1 MPFSLLTLLIKVNI
15 IFSYICL
22 LEENGDFL
30 EHYFTNNENLKSELI
45 TIVYKCDDNE
55 FTFFSDNG
63 VFSKKKIDFGSNL
76 LIKTIIKNVN
86 KNNLDI
92 LDVGCGYGLIGISL
106 AKILNSRVLM
116 SDVNKRAL
124 HLTEKNITQNKVEG
138 KTVESDAY
146 DNITG
151 NYDLIVTNPPI
162 RAGKKQVYRILD
174 DASKHLKENGELWF
188 VIRKEQGAKSTI
200 EHLKE
205 RYQVNLM
212 EKSKGFYI
220 IMAKNA

>member
-1 MPFSLLTLLIKVNI
+1 M
-15 IFSYICL
+15 
-22 LEENGDFL
+22 

-45 TIVYKCDDNE
+45 AINYKCDDNE

-63 VFSKKKIDFGSNL
+63 VFSKRKIDFGSNL
-76 LIKTIIKNVN
+76 LIETIIKNIN
-86 KNNLDI
+86 KTDLRI

-106 AKILNSRVLM
+106 AKILKSQALM

-124 HLTEKNITQNKVEG
+124 HLTKKNIAYNKVNGE
-138 KTVESDAY
+138 TIESNAY
-146 DNITG
+146 ENITG
-151 NYDLIVTNPPI
+151 TYDLIVTNPPI
-162 RAGKKQVYRILD
+162 RAGKKQVYNILD
-174 DASKHLKENGELWF
+174 NASKYLKKDGELWF

-200 EHLKE
+200 EHLKD
-205 RYQVNLM
+205 RYQVNIM

>member
-1 MPFSLLTLLIKVNI
+1 M
-15 IFSYICL
+15 
-22 LEENGDFL
+22 

-45 TIVYKCDDNE
+45 TINYKCDDNE

-63 VFSKKKIDFGSNL
+63 VFSKRKIDFGSNL
-76 LIKTIIKNVN
+76 LIETIIKNIN
-86 KNNLDI
+86 KTDLRI

-106 AKILNSRVLM
+106 AKILKSQALM

-124 HLTEKNITQNKVEG
+124 HLTKKNIAYNKVNGE
-138 KTVESDAY
+138 TIESNAY
-146 DNITG
+146 ENITG
-151 NYDLIVTNPPI
+151 TYDLIVTNPPI
-162 RAGKKQVYRILD
+162 RAGKKQVYNILD
-174 DASKHLKENGELWF
+174 NASKYLKKDGELWF

-200 EHLKE
+200 EHLKD
-205 RYQVNLM
+205 RYQVNIM

>member
-1 MPFSLLTLLIKVNI
+1 M
-15 IFSYICL
+15 
-22 LEENGDFL
+22 

-63 VFSKKKIDFGSNL
+63 VFSKRKIDFGSNL
-76 LIKTIIKNVN
+76 LIETIIKNVN
-86 KNNLDI
+86 KSNLDI

-106 AKILNSRVLM
+106 AKMLNSHVLM
-116 SDVNKRAL
+116 SDINNRAL
-124 HLTEKNITQNKVEG
+124 HLTEKNILHNNVDGKV
-138 KTVESDAY
+138 VESDAY

-174 DASKHLKENGELWF
+174 DASNHLKKDGELWL

-205 RYQVNLM
+205 RYQVNIM

>member
-1 MPFSLLTLLIKVNI
+1 M
-15 IFSYICL
+15 
-22 LEENGDFL
+22 

-45 TIVYKCDDNE
+45 TIVYKCDDDE

-76 LIKTIIKNVN
+76 LIKTIINKVN
-86 KNNLDI
+86 KKNIDI

-106 AKILNSRVLM
+106 AKKLSSHVLM
-116 SDVNKRAL
+116 SDINKRAL
-124 HLTEKNITQNKVEG
+124 HLTKKNIVTNKVDGE
-138 KTVESDAY
+138 VIESNAY
-146 DNITG
+146 ENITST
-151 NYDLIVTNPPI
+151 YDLIVTNPPI
-162 RAGKKQVYRILD
+162 RAGKKQVYNILD
-174 DASKHLKENGELWF
+174 NASNHLNNNGELWF

-205 RYQVNLM
+205 RYQVNIM

-220 IMAKNA
+220 IMAKKA

>member
-1 MPFSLLTLLIKVNI
+1 M
-15 IFSYICL
+15 
-22 LEENGDFL
+22 

-45 TIVYKCDDNE
+45 TIVYKCDDDE

-76 LIKTIIKNVN
+76 LIKTIINKVN
-86 KNNLDI
+86 KKNIDI

-106 AKILNSRVLM
+106 AKKLSSHVLM
-116 SDVNKRAL
+116 SDINKRAL
-124 HLTEKNITQNKVEG
+124 HLTKKNIVTNKVDGE
-138 KTVESDAY
+138 VIESNAY
-146 DNITG
+146 ENITST
-151 NYDLIVTNPPI
+151 YDLIVTNPPI
-162 RAGKKQVYRILD
+162 RAGKKQVYNILD
-174 DASKHLKENGELWF
+174 NASNHLNDNGELWF

-205 RYQVNLM
+205 RYQVNIM

-220 IMAKNA
+220 IMAKKA

>member
-1 MPFSLLTLLIKVNI
+1 M
-15 IFSYICL
+15 
-22 LEENGDFL
+22 

-63 VFSKKKIDFGSNL
+63 VFSKKRVDFGSNL
-76 LIKTIIKNVN
+76 LIHTLIKNIN
-86 KNNLDI
+86 KTNLDI

-106 AKILNSRVLM
+106 AKIFDSHVLM
-116 SDVNKRAL
+116 SDINKRAL
-124 HLTEKNITQNKVEG
+124 HLAESNITKNKVKG
-138 KTVESDAY
+138 QVVESDTY

-151 NYDLIVTNPPI
+151 TFDLIVTNPPI
-162 RAGKKQVYRILD
+162 RAGKKQVYKILD
-174 DASKHLKENGELWF
+174 DASKHLKKDGELWL

-205 RYQVNLM
+205 RYQVNIM

>member
-1 MPFSLLTLLIKVNI
+1 
-15 IFSYICL
+15 
-22 LEENGDFL
+22 L

-45 TIVYKCDDNE
+45 TIVYKCDDDE

-76 LIKTIIKNVN
+76 LIKTIINKVN
-86 KNNLDI
+86 KKNIDI

-106 AKILNSRVLM
+106 AKKLSSHVLM
-116 SDVNKRAL
+116 SDINKRAL
-124 HLTEKNITQNKVEG
+124 HLTKKNIVTNKVDGE
-138 KTVESDAY
+138 VIESNAY
-146 DNITG
+146 ENITST
-151 NYDLIVTNPPI
+151 YDLIVTNPPI
-162 RAGKKQVYRILD
+162 RAGKKQVYNILD
-174 DASKHLKENGELWF
+174 NASNHLKNNGELWF

-205 RYQVNLM
+205 RYQVNIM

-220 IMAKNA
+220 IMAKKA

>member
-1 MPFSLLTLLIKVNI
+1 M
-15 IFSYICL
+15 
-22 LEENGDFL
+22 

-45 TIVYKCDDNE
+45 TIVYKCDDDE

-76 LIKTIIKNVN
+76 LIKTIISKVN
-86 KNNLDI
+86 KKNIDI

-106 AKILNSRVLM
+106 AKKLSSHVLM
-116 SDVNKRAL
+116 SDINKRAL
-124 HLTEKNITQNKVEG
+124 HLTKKNIVINKIDGEVI
-138 KTVESDAY
+138 ESNAY
-146 DNITG
+146 ENITST
-151 NYDLIVTNPPI
+151 YDLIVTNPPI
-162 RAGKKQVYRILD
+162 RAGKKQVYNILD
-174 DASKHLKENGELWF
+174 NASNHLNNNGELWF

-205 RYQVNLM
+205 RYQVNIM

-220 IMAKNA
+220 IMAKKA

>member
-1 MPFSLLTLLIKVNI
+1 M
-15 IFSYICL
+15 
-22 LEENGDFL
+22 

-45 TIVYKCDDNE
+45 TIVYKCDDDE

-76 LIKTIIKNVN
+76 LIKTIINKVN
-86 KNNLDI
+86 KKNIDI

-106 AKILNSRVLM
+106 AKKLSSHVLM
-116 SDVNKRAL
+116 SDINKRAL
-124 HLTEKNITQNKVEG
+124 HLAKKNIVTNKVDGE
-138 KTVESDAY
+138 VIESNAY
-146 DNITG
+146 ENITST
-151 NYDLIVTNPPI
+151 YDLIVTNPPI
-162 RAGKKQVYRILD
+162 RAGKKQVYNILD
-174 DASKHLKENGELWF
+174 NASNHLNNNGELWF

-205 RYQVNLM
+205 RYQVNIM

-220 IMAKNA
+220 IMAKKA

>member
-1 MPFSLLTLLIKVNI
+1 M
-15 IFSYICL
+15 
-22 LEENGDFL
+22 

-45 TIVYKCDDNE
+45 TIVYKCDDDE

-76 LIKTIIKNVN
+76 LIKTIINKVN
-86 KNNLDI
+86 KKNIDI

-106 AKILNSRVLM
+106 AKKLSSHVLM
-116 SDVNKRAL
+116 SDINKRAL
-124 HLTEKNITQNKVEG
+124 HLTKKNIVTNKVDGE
-138 KTVESDAY
+138 VIESNAY
-146 DNITG
+146 ENITST
-151 NYDLIVTNPPI
+151 YDLIVTNPPI
-162 RAGKKQVYRILD
+162 RAGKKQVYNILD
-174 DASKHLKENGELWF
+174 NASNHLKNNGELWF

-205 RYQVNLM
+205 RYQVNIM

-220 IMAKNA
+220 IMAKKA